1 MFSFFRNGVNFIVWA
16 SDDISMLRD
25 NILEISK
32 GQELSLEEA
41 FDSSG
46 EDDTI
51 VILTKEMAD
60 KVSSENLEKVI
71 IANISSEDLLSR
83 FISQENPPQNT
94 KVRSAPSIIVMRYFG
109 DVEKI
114 ISEIEL
120 DYVCREGS
128 FVDLLEQG
136 NDKGVILSFT
146 DRSLKSDI
154 FIRSLYKKALYIKL
168 P

>member
-60 KVSSENLEKVI
+60 K
-71 IANISSEDLLSR
+71 IAIEEGFKSFADMYNKSEDSD
-83 FISQENPPQNT
+83 FCYYTEFDDIDE
-94 KVRSAPSIIVMRYFG
+94 
-109 DVEKI
+109 
-114 ISEIEL
+114 EIEN
-120 DYVCREGS
+120 
-128 FVDLLEQG
+128 QG
-136 NDKGVILSFT
+136 EYYTATGELIEL
-146 DRSLKSDI
+146 
-154 FIRSLYKKALYIKL
+154 
-168 P
+168 

>member
-71 IANISSEDLLSR
+71 IAGYSD
-83 FISQENPPQNT
+83 F
-94 KVRSAPSIIVMRYFG
+94 M
-109 DVEKI
+109 VEKG
-114 ISEIEL
+114 L
-120 DYVCREGS
+120 
-128 FVDLLEQG
+128 
-136 NDKGVILSFT
+136 
-146 DRSLKSDI
+146 
-154 FIRSLYKKALYIKL
+154 
-168 P
+168 